1 MSITVVCYE
10 IMFFFVCFFATRGF
24 RGSQQP
30 VPHLTSGKR
39 QMACSHGMLVEL
51 HTGVILEKV
60 TRNIKNTYVKC
71 MI

>member
-1 MSITVVCYE
+1 MLRIFST
-10 IMFFFVCFFATRGF
+10 AAA
-24 RGSQQP
+24 SD
-30 VPHLTSGKR
+30 VPFLTSGKR

-51 HTGVILEKV
+51 HTGVILEEV